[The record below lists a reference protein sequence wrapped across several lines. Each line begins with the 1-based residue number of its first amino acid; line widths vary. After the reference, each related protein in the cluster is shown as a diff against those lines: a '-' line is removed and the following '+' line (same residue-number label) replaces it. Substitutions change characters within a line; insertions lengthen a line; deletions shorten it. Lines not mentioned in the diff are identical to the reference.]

1 MPHPFRLYGRFLRT
15 YMKTQLEYRFSFF
28 GDIFVNMM
36 TFVTLYLSF
45 WVLFNTFPTM
55 NGWNYWEVV
64 FLYNLNLLTYATSS
78 LFFWGPMKQLEHL
91 VRSGE
96 FDQFLV
102 RPLDPLKL
110 LVFRQFQHT
119 FIGHIIVAGT
129 VMVLCTIQLEIH
141 WTTGNIAFL
150 LLCVLGGTL
159 IQAGIIIT
167 AASSAFWVVRSGT
180 VVDISIYAI
189 RNFINYP
196 ISIYGRSIQLLLTFV
211 IPYAFVNYYPAA
223 AFFGKDHAGSS
234 ELSHLYS
241 YSSLAVGAAL
251 FAAAV
256 WIFRRGVMRYDSAG
270 S

>member
-1 MPHPFRLYGRFLRT
+1 MRNQLRLYGRFLRT
-15 YMKTQLEYRFSFF
+15 YMRTQLEYRFSFF

-36 TFVTLYLSF
+36 TFITLYSSF
-45 WVLFNTFPTM
+45 WVMFNAFHTM
-55 NGWNYWEVV
+55 DGWNYWEVV
-64 FLYNLNLLTYATSS
+64 FLYNLNLLTYAISS
-78 LFFWGPMKQLEHL
+78 LFFWGPMKQLERM

-102 RPLDPLKL
+102 RPLEPLKL

-119 FIGHIIVAGT
+119 FLGHILVAGT
-129 VMVLCTIQLEIH
+129 VLAICTIRLDIH
-141 WTTGNIAFL
+141 WTIGNIAFL
-150 LLCVLGGTL
+150 LFSVLGGTL

-180 VVDISIYAI
+180 IVDISIYGI

-223 AFFGKDHAGSS
+223 AFFGKDPAGGSV
-234 ELSHLYS
+234 LSHLYGCG
-241 YSSLAVGAAL
+241 SLAVGAAL
-251 FAAAV
+251 FAAALR
-256 WIFRRGVMRYDSAG
+256 IFRRGVMRYDSSG

>member
-1 MPHPFRLYGRFLRT
+1 MSSQLQLYARFLRT
-15 YMKTQLEYRFSFF
+15 YLKSQLEYRFAFF

-55 NGWNYWEVV
+55 NGWSYWEVV
-64 FLYNLNLLTYATSS
+64 FLYNLNLLTYAISS
-78 LFFWGPMKQLEHL
+78 LFFWAPMKHVEHA

-102 RPLDPLKL
+102 RPLTPLKL

-119 FIGHIIVAGT
+119 FIGHIIVAVT
-129 VMVLCTIQLEIH
+129 VMVLCTIHLQIH
-141 WTTGNIAFL
+141 WTIGNILFL
-150 LLCVLGGTL
+150 IFCVAGGTL
-159 IQAGIIIT
+159 IQAGIIII

-196 ISIYGRSIQLLLTFV
+196 ISIYGRSVQLLLTFV

-223 AFFGKDHAGSS
+223 AFFGKDQAGSS

-241 YSSLAVGAAL
+241 YSSLGIGAVL
-251 FAAAV
+251 FVIAV
-256 WIFRRGVMRYDSAG
+256 RVFTFGVKRYDSTG